1 MNRLGL
7 AAIGYT
13 PDDKVP
19 RPDEGRIDRLGSK
32 FLLFFFFF
40 FLVHESLTLAHVCFS
55 FLSISDYWS
64 ESDQD
69 EVDGSMTLKQEGP
82 SSLCDTYHRTPS
94 VSTHTHNISLQC
106 FILME
111 YFIPKSP
118 TVFRAA

>member
-19 RPDEGRIDRLGSK
+19 RPDEGMIHWLGSK
-32 FLLFFFFF
+32 FLLFFG
-40 FLVHESLTLAHVCFS
+40 LWLSDIGVCVCACVS
-55 FLSISDYWS
+55 ILISISDYWS

-94 VSTHTHNISLQC
+94 VSTQTDRQTYRHTL
-106 FILME
+106 
-111 YFIPKSP
+111 
-118 TVFRAA
+118 